1 MAHARRHGWSLRR
14 PFVAMLAL
22 LGLWAV
28 ASRSAQ
34 AASLNEAVLGE
45 LLETA
50 GWTPISSD
58 PSVGLSM
65 YEKHLSTLGLTGY
78 MGVRDLPTEL
88 DVDKLWAL
96 IVNIDEHVHVGDKL
110 VESKVFA
117 RHDGGMDSY
126 QVLRAPPLM
135 ASAQRYWFVH
145 SHIESDVEGTKGRQR
160 RCWSHIPSALA
171 AAERA
176 TVQARHPN
184 ATLISVTHGCWEVIP
199 AAPGAPA
206 RLRYVTVSDP
216 GGTLARKAVQLLTTR
231 TLPENM
237 ANFVKHAQ
245 Q

>member
-1 MAHARRHGWSLRR
+1 MARTRRHGWITRR
-14 PFVAMLAL
+14 PFVALIAL
-22 LGLWAV
+22 IGMWAA
-28 ASRSAQ
+28 ASRPAR

-58 PSVGLSM
+58 ASVGVSV
-65 YEKHLSTLGLTGY
+65 YEKRLKTVGLTGF
-78 MGVRDLPTEL
+78 MGVRDLPAGL

-145 SHIESDVEGTKGRQR
+145 SHIESDVDGTKGRQR

-171 AAERA
+171 SAERA
-176 TVQARHPN
+176 AVQARYPN
-184 ATLISVTHGCWEVIP
+184 ASPISVTHGCWEVIP

-206 RLRYVTVSDP
+206 RLRYLTVSDP
-216 GGTLARKAVQLLTTR
+216 GGTVARKAVQLLTTR

>member
-1 MAHARRHGWSLRR
+1 MVHTRRHGWSTRR
-14 PFVAMLAL
+14 PFVALIAL
-22 LGLWAV
+22 IGMWSA
-28 ASRSAQ
+28 ASRPAP
-34 AASLNEAVLGE
+34 AASLNEAVLRE
-45 LLETA
+45 LLESA

-65 YEKHLSTLGLTGY
+65 YEKHLKTVGLTGY
-78 MGVRDLPTEL
+78 MGVRDLPADL

-96 IVNIDEHVHVGDKL
+96 IVNIDEHVLVGNKL

-117 RHDGGMDSY
+117 RHEGGMDSY

-145 SHIESDVEGTKGRQR
+145 SHVESDVDATKGRQR

-171 AAERA
+171 SAERA
-176 TVQARHPN
+176 AVQARHPN
-184 ATLISVTHGCWEVIP
+184 ASLISLTHGCWEVIP

-206 RLRYVTVSDP
+206 RLRYLTVSDP
-216 GGTLARKAVQLLTTR
+216 GGTLARKAVQLFTTR

-237 ANFVKHAQ
+237 ANFVEHAQ